1 MTNINSSINKE
12 NERSIEFQT
21 INQKGEETIQIFDL
35 NKMFQVSF
43 SYNFELLKNI
53 MEAIINNQQNI
64 QNDFKEKQTQILNLE
79 TQLLE
84 IKTILGAKGNLALS
98 SDGDKE
104 VPTNPKLFSVIK
116 GNQDILRPPPND
128 IKLEVSVGNDDIIN
142 QIIVSN
148 IKTIM

>member
-1 MTNINSSINKE
+1 MININSSINKE
-12 NERSIEFQT
+12 NERKIEFQT
-21 INQKGEETIQIFDL
+21 TNQKGEETIQVFDL
-35 NKMFQVSF
+35 NKMFQVNF

-79 TQLLE
+79 AQLLE
-84 IKTILGAKGNLALS
+84 IKTKLGGKGNLVLS
-98 SDGDKE
+98 SNAEKQ

-116 GNQDILRPPPND
+116 GNQDILRTPPND
-128 IKLEVSVGNDDIIN
+128 VKLEVSIGNDDIIN

-148 IKTIM
+148 Y

>member
-1 MTNINSSINKE
+1 MTNIDSSINKE
-12 NERSIEFQT
+12 NEHNIEFQT
-21 INQKGEETIQIFDL
+21 TNQKGEETIQVFDL
-35 NKMFQVSF
+35 NKMFQVNF

-53 MEAIINNQQNI
+53 MEAIINSQQNI

-84 IKTILGAKGNLALS
+84 IKTILGNKSNLALS
-98 SDGDKE
+98 SHGDKQ

-128 IKLEVSVGNDDIIN
+128 INLEVSVGNDDIIN

-148 IKTIM
+148 Y

>member
-1 MTNINSSINKE
+1 MANIDSSINKE
-12 NERSIEFQT
+12 NERNIEFQT
-21 INQKGEETIQIFDL
+21 TNQKGEETIKIFDL
-35 NKMFQVSF
+35 NKMFQVNF

-79 TQLLE
+79 AQLLE
-84 IKTILGAKGNLALS
+84 IKTKLGGKGNLVLS
-98 SDGDKE
+98 SNAEKQ

-116 GNQDILRPPPND
+116 GNQDILRTPPND
-128 IKLEVSVGNDDIIN
+128 VKLEVSIGNDDIIN

-148 IKTIM
+148 Y

>member
-1 MTNINSSINKE
+1 
-12 NERSIEFQT
+12 
-21 INQKGEETIQIFDL
+21 
-35 NKMFQVSF
+35 MFQVNF

-53 MEAIINNQQNI
+53 MEAIINNQHNI

-148 IKTIM
+148 Y